1 MRFLYI
7 IGLFCFVTS
16 CVTTEPFSGRFSP
29 EQIEYAAMS
38 NAPRLKPD
46 EQGLT
51 KIQMGD
57 IVGENVFSMTEILD
71 SMLFIPLETNDESI
85 LGGVD
90 LVRISRERIYV
101 SDDQDE
107 LLIFDLNGKFINKLS
122 KGQGPGEIRRPY
134 AFDFDEKTQRLIVLQ
149 TWGFIFYDKNGKY
162 IEEEIHP
169 FIALDFVSTN
179 EGYIFFHYMKA
190 NHHLDPNCSSAM
202 FITDKSFIVR
212 AKGIN
217 VVPEGLQGTTKVRT
231 FFLNKVGGSFMV
243 SQLYN
248 DTIYEVNDKYF
259 RAKYVIDFDNK
270 IKVTK
275 NSKMTDTY
283 NSTVFYYMGSML
295 ETEGKYQLFR
305 FMSDRI
311 GQCVVYRNM
320 KTGKMVGGT
329 SATFLK
335 TEIPQYCFR
344 DRTTYKDYF
353 VSVLYPQ
360 SDMKFTSSKIPE
372 DSKRRIENLDEEDNP
387 VLVLYKVKF

>member
-16 CVTTEPFSGRFSP
+16 CVTSETFVDRFSP
-29 EQIEYAAMS
+29 EQIEYAEMK
-38 NAPRLKPD
+38 NAVRLKPD

-162 IEEEIHP
+162 IEEEVHP

-202 FITDKSFIVR
+202 FITDKSFKVR

-231 FFLNKVGGSFMV
+231 FS
-243 SQLYN
+243 
-248 DTIYEVNDKYF
+248 
-259 RAKYVIDFDNK
+259 
-270 IKVTK
+270 
-275 NSKMTDTY
+275 
-283 NSTVFYYMGSML
+283 
-295 ETEGKYQLFR
+295 
-305 FMSDRI
+305 
-311 GQCVVYRNM
+311 
-320 KTGKMVGGT
+320 
-329 SATFLK
+329 
-335 TEIPQYCFR
+335 
-344 DRTTYKDYF
+344 
-353 VSVLYPQ
+353 
-360 SDMKFTSSKIPE
+360 
-372 DSKRRIENLDEEDNP
+372 
-387 VLVLYKVKF
+387 